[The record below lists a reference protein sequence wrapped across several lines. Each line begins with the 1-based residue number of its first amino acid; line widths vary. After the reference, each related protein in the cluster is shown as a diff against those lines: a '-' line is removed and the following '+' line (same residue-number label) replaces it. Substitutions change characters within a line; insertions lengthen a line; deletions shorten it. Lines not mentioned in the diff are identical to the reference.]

1 MKSEIYQKIK
11 ERILLLEYAPGEFIN
26 EKTLVDEFGIS
37 RTPLREIFYRLEW
50 EKLVSIVPRAGTMI
64 TLVEFQKLRDVFQVR
79 VNIEG
84 LLGSL
89 AAERISNDQ
98 LREMQ
103 KIEEECKSLSAD
115 EDMRQLVNIDIKF
128 REVLNSSANNQILK
142 ENSDYLYNLTLRV
155 WYMVFE
161 KNNFSAEVEEEMKE
175 IEKTIKVLSHRDPQE
190 AEKFRRNV
198 IINYVERIKN
208 KF

>member
-37 RTPLREIFYRLEW
+37 RTPLREVLYKLECD
-50 EKLVSIVPRAGTMI
+50 KLVSIVPRAGTMI